1 MQVETAQTKGQLI
14 WHYLWQ
20 NRLSYS
26 LAIFFIFLVNLLQ
39 VEIPLMVKTTID
51 LLSGDISQNHPA
63 LLNGIFMIIGA
74 SLVMIVIR
82 ILSRM
87 FGLNPGRFVEAQ
99 LKNDLFAKLNRLTDG
114 FHSKNNSGKLI
125 SIINNDITGIRLFFG
140 IGFMSMFNIIFA
152 LSLTPIYMWRL
163 SPSLTLYCLLPI
175 ASAFIIYR
183 FGFVRLRLMW
193 TQRMHSLQNL
203 SEQLVHFL
211 SGMDVIKAENM
222 DIWVQQEIA
231 QSNQKLLDVTLKIQR
246 IQVFILPIL
255 NYANEVMK
263 ILILGLGAVMV
274 VKSELSVGEITAF
287 LSYSVML
294 AMPFMS
300 LGRILSVIQMGM
312 ASLKSVM
319 TILNAAVDPTNLLRL
334 TEPETQSMSRSTL
347 SVRNLT
353 YQYHSNENKEND
365 DTKTDAIPSELNEP
379 TLKNIS
385 FELAQGQKLGI
396 LGSVG
401 SGKTTL
407 VNCLNHLQDIQ
418 AGCIFYGDQD
428 ITQFSRHDW
437 HKQVRTITQDPYLF
451 SATLNENI
459 QFGSKNKNDTQHL
472 TQAQAIDA
480 AQLTSDVERFSNKA
494 ETIVGEKGIMLSGG
508 QKQRVSIA
516 RALYTPADILILDN
530 VLSAVDYETERAI
543 MSELNNKLTA
553 RSLIVVS
560 HRISALQDMDEIL
573 VLKEGKIIARG
584 KHQQLLTDSAYY
596 KQTWDLQQNEMQNEQ
611 DGDS

>member
-1 MQVETAQTKGQLI
+1 MLVDTPQSKGQLI

-26 LAIFFIFLVNLLQ
+26 LAILFIFLVNLLQ

-51 LLSGDISQNHPA
+51 LLSGDISQNHDA

-74 SLVMIVIR
+74 SMVMIVIR

-152 LSLTPIYMWRL
+152 LSLTPIYMWRI

-183 FGFVRLRLMW
+183 FGFVQLRAMW
-193 TQRMHSLQNL
+193 TARMNSLQNL

-211 SGMDVIKAENM
+211 SGMDVIKAEFM
-222 DIWVQQEIA
+222 DDWVQQEIA

-263 ILILGLGAVMV
+263 ILILGLGAVLV
-274 VKSELSVGEITAF
+274 SKSELTVGEITAF

-300 LGRILSVIQMGM
+300 LGRILSVLQMGM

-319 TILNAAVDPTNLLRL
+319 TILNAKVDPTNLLRL
-334 TEPETQSMSRSTL
+334 SAEETQSIKRSTL
-347 SVRNLT
+347 SVKNLT
-353 YQYHSNENKEND
+353 YRYDNNETN
-365 DTKTDAIPSELNEP
+365 ELTEP

-385 FELAQGQKLGI
+385 FELPQGKKLGI
-396 LGSVG
+396 LGSIG

-407 VNCLNHLQDIQ
+407 VNCLNHLLDLE
-418 AGCIFYGDQD
+418 AGCIFYGAQD
-428 ITQFSRHDW
+428 ITQYSRHDW
-437 HKQVRTITQDPYLF
+437 HKQVRTITQEPYLF
-451 SATLNENI
+451 SATLTENVE
-459 QFGSKNKNDTQHL
+459 FGSKNNELNPNTAGQHL
-472 TQAQAIDA
+472 SVAQAIEA
-480 AQLTSDVERFSNKA
+480 AQLTNDIKRFSNQA
-494 ETIVGEKGIMLSGG
+494 DTIVGEKGIMLSGG

-543 MSELNNKLTA
+543 MGELNNKLVD

-573 VLKEGKIIARG
+573 VLKEGEIIARG
-584 KHQQLLTDSAYY
+584 KHQQLLKDSAYY
-596 KQTWDLQQNEMQNEQ
+596 KQTWQLQQSEQQNELQNDQEAN
-611 DGDS
+611 S

>member
-1 MQVETAQTKGQLI
+1 MLVESAHSKAQLI

-26 LAIFFIFLVNLLQ
+26 LAIVFIFLVNWLQ

-51 LLSGDISQNHPA
+51 LLTGDISQNHPA

-82 ILSRM
+82 TLSRM

-99 LKNDLFAKLNRLTDG
+99 LKNDLFAKLNRLTDS
-114 FHSKNNSGKLI
+114 FHSENNSGKLI

-140 IGFMSMFNIIFA
+140 IGFMQLFNIIFA
-152 LSLTPIYMWRL
+152 LSLTPIYMWKI

-175 ASAFIIYR
+175 VFAFIIYR
-183 FGFVRLRLMW
+183 FGFVRMRVLW
-193 TQRMHSLQNL
+193 TQRMHSLQTL

-211 SGMDVIKAENM
+211 SGMDVIKSEHM
-222 DIWVQQEIA
+222 DDWVQQQIA
-231 QSNQKLLDVTLKIQR
+231 QANQKLLDVTLHIQR

-263 ILILGLGAVMV
+263 ILILGLGATMI
-274 VKSELSVGEITAF
+274 VKSELTIGEITAF

-300 LGRILSVIQMGM
+300 LGRILSVLQMGM

-319 TILNAAVDPTNLLRL
+319 TILNAQVDPTNLLRL
-334 TEPETQSMSRSTL
+334 SDQQTQAIARSTL
-347 SVRNLT
+347 SVKNLS
-353 YQYHSNENKEND
+353 YRYPN
-365 DTKTDAIPSELNEP
+365 SEHVEP

-385 FELAQGQKLGI
+385 FELAQGKKLGI

-407 VNCLNHLQDIQ
+407 VNCLNHLKDLPT
-418 AGCIFYGDQD
+418 GHIFYGEQD
-428 ITQFSRHDW
+428 ITTFSRHDW

-459 QFGSKNKNDTQHL
+459 TFGSKNTSNTFDKQQLSLDQT
-472 TQAQAIDA
+472 IEM
-480 AQLTSDVERFSNKA
+480 AQLKSDVDRFTNQA

-508 QKQRVSIA
+508 QKQRLSIA

-543 MSELNNKLTA
+543 MSELNNKLVN

-573 VLKEGKIIARG
+573 VLKEGEIIARG
-584 KHQQLLTDSAYY
+584 QHLQLLKDCAYY
-596 KQTWDLQQNEMQNEQ
+596 KQTWDLQQNEKQNEQ
-611 DGDS
+611 ESDA